1 MHPGGGAGGGT
12 AHRLPALLSPQLGAR
27 RGRGAHGGGQGRDP
41 MRGTHTVT
49 MTPHA
54 PAWGSQ
60 VPPCLPKPLLL
71 LAPTA
76 PRALPSSIR
85 GQTAPGKPQPHLPKP
100 HTNPRPHPM
109 GHGDAPR
116 APPGTET
123 PNPSLPPR
131 GAQPAP
137 RPLSCQPSV
146 RPRPGSCHITILPR
160 ASRTTGGLWQE
171 EAKKPQ
177 RGAAAAPPSASPCPR
192 AVPSPTPKPS
202 PCSSPTPGRERGWH
216 HRHSSA
222 PAPRALGEAPE
233 GQEGFGDGPAR
244 PARPLQGCPVPSQR
258 GRPGAGVGVGAR
270 RGAPEPSSEARRCTA
285 ETWEEPGVAFSL
297 LSARFHG
304 EHTLYSE
311 CHHFPWIVG
320 QREREN
326 DSPSRAF

>member
-12 AHRLPALLSPQLGAR
+12 AHRLPALLSPQLGAT

-202 PCSSPTPGRERGWH
+202 PCSSTVLGSAPRWAGSGAGTTGTALPPHRVPLGRHLKGRRVLGMAPLAPHGHSRAAPCPRSVAGPELVSGSVLAEEPQSHLLRLGDAQPKPGRSRGWH
-216 HRHSSA
+216 S
-222 PAPRALGEAPE
+222 LCF
-233 GQEGFGDGPAR
+233 Q
-244 PARPLQGCPVPSQR
+244 PVSM
-258 GRPGAGVGVGAR
+258 VNTL
-270 RGAPEPSSEARRCTA
+270 CTA
-285 ETWEEPGVAFSL
+285 NVTIFLG
-297 LSARFHG
+297 
-304 EHTLYSE
+304 
-311 CHHFPWIVG
+311 
-320 QREREN
+320 
-326 DSPSRAF
+326 

>member
-1 MHPGGGAGGGT
+1 MRKMKVKSPEKETATTASEEDQESSLRGVPSAGTGGGDAGSGDGPGGPGGGPCPAWGLWMHPGGGAGGGT
-12 AHRLPALLSPQLGAR
+12 ARRLPALLSPQLGAT

-60 VPPCLPKPLLL
+60 VPPCLPKPPLL

-76 PRALPSSIR
+76 PHALPGSIR

-123 PNPSLPPR
+123 PNPSLPPH
-131 GAQPAP
+131 GAQPPP

-202 PCSSPTPGRERGWH
+202 
-216 HRHSSA
+216 
-222 PAPRALGEAPE
+222 
-233 GQEGFGDGPAR
+233 
-244 PARPLQGCPVPSQR
+244 
-258 GRPGAGVGVGAR
+258 
-270 RGAPEPSSEARRCTA
+270 
-285 ETWEEPGVAFSL
+285 SL
-297 LSARFHG
+297 
-304 EHTLYSE
+304 
-311 CHHFPWIVG
+311 
-320 QREREN
+320 
-326 DSPSRAF
+326 